1 MERPD
6 IPDPQDHAQ
15 AFAQRIDQ
23 GADAA
28 RIGEAVASTW
38 EDIAAALSPVLGSSG
53 VALLFKRSLHLIAPA
68 HPWLART
75 HEGAQVALDIDALK
89 SVFAQQ
95 ADEAAANAGVDL
107 LLTFHALLAG
117 LIGPSLTER
126 LLRSVTFSASSSPQA
141 KDTSP

>member
-1 MERPD
+1 
-6 IPDPQDHAQ
+6 
-15 AFAQRIDQ
+15 
-23 GADAA
+23 
-28 RIGEAVASTW
+28 
-38 EDIAAALSPVLGSSG
+38 
-53 VALLFKRSLHLIAPA
+53 
-68 HPWLART
+68 RT

-107 LLTFHALLAG
+107 LLTFHALLVG

>member
-6 IPDPQDHAQ
+6 KQDHQDLAQ
-15 AFAQRIDQ
+15 SFARRIDT

-38 EDIAAALSPVLGSSG
+38 EDINAALSPVLGPWG
-53 VALLFKRSLHLIAPA
+53 VALLYKRSLFLISRA
-68 HPWLART
+68 HPWLARS
-75 HEGAQVALDIDALK
+75 HEGAQTAMDIDALK
-89 SVFAQQ
+89 AVFAQQ
-95 ADEAAANAGVDL
+95 TDEAAANAGVDF
-107 LLTFHALLAG
+107 LLTFHALLAS

-126 LLRSVTFSASSSPQA
+126 LLRSVRFSASSSPQA